1 MSKGSY
7 RHLNDPTSKLYSANF
22 GKAVERRARDII
34 KETPELKDLVTHTG
48 LSRGPN
54 GRFISAPDF
63 STASKGVFDVTT
75 NAGKAAH
82 ETRYAAKGLSDE
94 VGYLLYDVDK
104 SIIFK

>member
-1 MSKGSY
+1 ME
-7 RHLNDPTSKLYSANF
+7 R
-22 GKAVERRARDII
+22 KASNII

-48 LSRGPN
+48 LSREPN
-54 GRFISAPDF
+54 GRFISSPDF
-63 STASKGVFDVTT
+63 STASKGIFDVTS

-104 SIIFK
+104 SVIFK